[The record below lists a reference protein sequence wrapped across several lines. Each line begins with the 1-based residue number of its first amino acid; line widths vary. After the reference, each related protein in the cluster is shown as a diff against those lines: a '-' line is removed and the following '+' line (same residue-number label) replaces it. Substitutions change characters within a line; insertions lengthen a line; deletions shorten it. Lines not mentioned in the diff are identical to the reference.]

1 MKILLLTTLI
11 GLAPLV
17 SAADK
22 GWIKLYN
29 GQDLTGWQTTGNWLP
44 QKDGSLLIQPRPGE
58 KGWQRYGAY
67 LWSKKKYK
75 DFVLHVEYK
84 YPPGGNSGVFFR
96 VGDLK
101 NPVQSGIEAQILDST
116 KKKGKMGPH
125 DHGGIIRTVGA
136 SKNMSKN
143 PGEWNQMIVTCK
155 SNHLLV
161 ELNSEKIVD
170 IQLDKTP
177 MKDRP
182 LEGYIGLQDHGEP
195 NNLFLGTSRLRDS
208 SERCAIPFS
217 LTETA
222 NLLRKHGGKTGEE
235 LKAEGK

>member
-1 MKILLLTTLI
+1 MSRYEIITYHNNRDSMKILLLTTLI

-84 YPPGGNSGVFFR
+84 YPPGGNSGLFFR

-161 ELNSEKIVD
+161 ELNREKIVD

-195 NNLFLGTSRLRDS
+195 NNLFFRNIKIKRL
-208 SERCAIPFS
+208 
-217 LTETA
+217 
-222 NLLRKHGGKTGEE
+222 
-235 LKAEGK
+235 

>member
-1 MKILLLTTLI
+1 MSRYEITTYHNNRDSMKILLLTTLI

-17 SAADK
+17 SAAEKD
-22 GWIKLYN
+22 WIKLYN

-143 PGEWNQMIVTCK
+143 TGEWNQMIVTCK
-155 SNHLLV
+155 SHHLLV

-195 NNLFLGTSRLRDS
+195 NNLFFRNIKIKRL
-208 SERCAIPFS
+208 
-217 LTETA
+217 
-222 NLLRKHGGKTGEE
+222 
-235 LKAEGK
+235 

>member
-1 MKILLLTTLI
+1 MSRYEIITYHNNRDSKKILLLTTLI

-29 GQDLTGWQTTGNWLP
+29 GQDLTGWQTAGNWLP

-84 YPPGGNSGVFFR
+84 YPPGGNSGLFFR

-161 ELNSEKIVD
+161 ELNREKIVD

-195 NNLFLGTSRLRDS
+195 NNLFFRNIKIKRL
-208 SERCAIPFS
+208 
-217 LTETA
+217 
-222 NLLRKHGGKTGEE
+222 
-235 LKAEGK
+235 